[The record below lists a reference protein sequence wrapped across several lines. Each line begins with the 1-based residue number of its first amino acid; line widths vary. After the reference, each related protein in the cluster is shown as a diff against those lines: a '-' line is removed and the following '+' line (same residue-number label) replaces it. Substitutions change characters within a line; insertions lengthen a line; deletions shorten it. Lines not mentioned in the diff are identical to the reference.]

1 MQIRF
6 KYLSFLFFILLV
18 FSHLSGYAQSK
29 RQLELE
35 ERRRELQQ
43 EIRQI
48 TNLLFA
54 GKKEK
59 KSVVSAVEDLNYK
72 ISVRKNLM
80 RITNQQANL
89 LTREI
94 NSNQNE
100 ISKRR
105 DKLKILK
112 DDYGNMIVKSYK
124 NRAAENKLM
133 FLLSSSNFQQAYRRL
148 QYIKQYADYQK
159 QQAIIIKQETEN
171 LKRLNQDLLRQKKG
185 KQKLVAENKAA
196 KAILDKELKAQ
207 QVLISSIQKN
217 LSKFTAQI
225 KSKQKESDKLD
236 REIQKL
242 IREAIAA
249 SNKKAGKS
257 TKLATFSLTPEQKI
271 LAANFTTNKGK
282 LPWPVA
288 SGVVKMRFG
297 TNPSPID
304 PTIKIKSNGVRIATN
319 KGEQVRA
326 VFEGTVQGI
335 MTPKNGNNAIMIRHG
350 NYITVYKNLSK
361 FYVSKGEKVSTKQ
374 AIGEVITNKTSGES
388 ILSFGIYKDSSI
400 QNPSHWIY
408 KL

>member
-1 MQIRF
+1 MQIRS
-6 KYLSFLFFILLV
+6 KYLSFLFFVLLV
-18 FSHLSGYAQSK
+18 FTHMDGYAQSK

-171 LKRLNQDLLRQKKG
+171 LKRLNQDLLRQKKE

-236 REIQKL
+236 REIRKL